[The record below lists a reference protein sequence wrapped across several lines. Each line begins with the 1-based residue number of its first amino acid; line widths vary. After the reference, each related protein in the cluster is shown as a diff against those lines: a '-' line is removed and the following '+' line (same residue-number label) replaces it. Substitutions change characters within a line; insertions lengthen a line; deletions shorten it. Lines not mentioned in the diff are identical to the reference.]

1 MIEID
6 PKITIEDLVEKYPAA
21 VKFLSKRGI
30 VCIVCGEPAW
40 GTLEEMA
47 RKKGVEDV
55 EKLAVELSD
64 FLNEA
69 EQKGELERRF

>member
-6 PKITIEDLVEKYPAA
+6 PKITVEDLVEKYPAA
-21 VKFLSKRGI
+21 VKFLSRRGI

-40 GTLEEMA
+40 GTLEDIA
-47 RKKGVEDV
+47 RSKGVEDI
-55 EKLAVELSD
+55 EALAKDLSD

-69 EQKGELERRF
+69 QEKGELDRRF

>member
-6 PKITIEDLVEKYPAA
+6 PKIAIEDLVEKYPAA

-47 RKKGVEDV
+47 REKNVEDI
-55 EKLAVELSD
+55 EELAAELSE

-69 EQKGELERRF
+69 QQKGELERRL